1 MTFWFPNGSSATA
14 QAGPA
19 ASSAGATGACVA
31 AFRAAPAERVR
42 TCLTRAPG
50 ASAGSAHS
58 DNDNAPTSAGGF
70 RLPDGA
76 LA

>member
-1 MTFWFPNGSSATA
+1 MTFWFPDGSSATA
-14 QAGPA
+14 QSQPV
-19 ASSAGATGACVA
+19 ASSAEATGACVE
-31 AFRAAPAERVR
+31 AFRAAPIERVR
-42 TCLTRAPG
+42 TCLGRAPVTH
-50 ASAGSAHS
+50 AGSAHS

>member
-1 MTFWFPNGSSATA
+1 MTFWFPDGSNAAAQSRPAVASAE
-14 QAGPA
+14 
-19 ASSAGATGACVA
+19 ATGACVA
-31 AFRAAPAERVR
+31 AFRAAPIERVR
-42 TCLTRAPG
+42 SCLGRTP
-50 ASAGSAHS
+50 ASHAGSANS